1 MSFILS
7 CPGIDSIGPVMLTL
21 KLKNIPKTLYLRLK
35 TGAEKNR
42 RSLNS
47 EILTRLESDFAAP
60 LIDSELLASRLHAF
74 TARPPRSE
82 HSRIGHYKRQGRA

>member
-1 MSFILS
+1 
-7 CPGIDSIGPVMLTL
+7 MLTL

-60 LIDSELLASRLHAF
+60 LIDSELLAGRLHAF
-74 TARPPRSE
+74 TARLPRAE
-82 HSRIGHYKRQGRA
+82 NRRIGHYKRQGRA

>member
-1 MSFILS
+1 MTTT
-7 CPGIDSIGPVMLTL
+7 LT
-21 KLKNIPKTLYLRLK
+21 LKNIPDEVYALLRAQA
-35 TGAEKNR
+35 TSNR

-74 TARPPRSE
+74 TARLPRSE